1 MKKATSTKRW
11 LWLVTVVAILV
22 AMACMF
28 TACGGNEEEQTQPTE
43 IIPTDLYWN
52 LDKALYTENS
62 DVGLS
67 TRERGDDGLYHFRF
81 VTGGKLVE
89 LTTGDAQIVN
99 YIDTM
104 EVVGLILDA
113 DGNIADAVPVAE
125 FATEVAKEF
134 FVKKVKGN
142 NVQLNS
148 SPLMNGM
155 DVDIVVPDGAHI
167 VDVRRDTETPGEK
180 IELDIMDTVWVYADL
195 DGNVTNVIL
204 SKRPPQSEFY
214 NRLDRFYSGG
224 KTTRVPDKDGVY
236 TIPFSVNGD
245 VVQLKCKD
253 VDLVSSIDSGT
264 DTKIHFGL
272 VFDEE
277 GYIIDTMTGA
287 EAIRGV
293 ATAVVFH
300 VKEINGDQVT
310 LIRRLSGSNQGSEV
324 TITLNENTQ
333 IINTESVYMGEQ
345 CWCFDHAGQLVD
357 VVADFADDRV
367 GHSGEVHAIVHNDVQ
382 LNGDGIVLVEEDA
395 NALCHGFVSQQVNQT
410 VFLGAGSHSAR
421 LRRISL

>member
-125 FATEVAKEF
+125 FATEVATEF
-134 FVKKVKGN
+134 FVKSVEGN
-142 NVQLNS
+142 NLQLNS
-148 SPLMNGM
+148 APAMNGM
-155 DVDIVVPDGAHI
+155 DINVTVPETAFIMDA
-167 VDVRRDTETPGEK
+167 RRDTETPGEK
-180 IELDIMDTVWVYADL
+180 VELEVMDTL
-195 DGNVTNVIL
+195 L
-204 SKRPPQSEFY
+204 RQ
-214 NRLDRFYSGG
+214 RRSGA
-224 KTTRVPDKDGVY
+224 
-236 TIPFSVNGD
+236 
-245 VVQLKCKD
+245 
-253 VDLVSSIDSGT
+253 
-264 DTKIHFGL
+264 
-272 VFDEE
+272 
-277 GYIIDTMTGA
+277 A
-287 EAIRGV
+287 EV
-293 ATAVVFH
+293 
-300 VKEINGDQVT
+300 
-310 LIRRLSGSNQGSEV
+310 
-324 TITLNENTQ
+324 
-333 IINTESVYMGEQ
+333 
-345 CWCFDHAGQLVD
+345 
-357 VVADFADDRV
+357 
-367 GHSGEVHAIVHNDVQ
+367 
-382 LNGDGIVLVEEDA
+382 
-395 NALCHGFVSQQVNQT
+395 
-410 VFLGAGSHSAR
+410 
-421 LRRISL
+421 